1 MVLNTN
7 LGKKQGSNGAY
18 DHDQMMDGDDGGFID
33 DQRSN
38 YEESSE
44 AQFNGRGILQNSRV

>member
-18 DHDQMMDGDDGGFID
+18 DNDQMMDGEDAFLDG
-33 DQRSN
+33 
-38 YEESSE
+38 
-44 AQFNGRGILQNSRV
+44 